1 MQPERYKKNDLIIAI
16 DGPAGAGK
24 STVAQMVA
32 SKLGYVYLDTGAMY
46 RAVTYLVLQRGVDPG
61 DELAVTS
68 VAKDAD
74 IVLRSNSGVNAK
86 PTVILNGDD
95 ITDKIRTREI
105 SNLVSPL
112 SAIASVRDVLVAQQR
127 KLASG
132 GSVVLDGRDIGTV
145 VLPGADVKIFLT
157 ASAEERARRR
167 LKDLEKQGES
177 ADLQELMAEIEARD
191 KRDST
196 RDVAPLKVA
205 DGGIVVDTDKLTIEQ
220 VVERILEICAQ
231 VHHSKS

>member
-1 MQPERYKKNDLIIAI
+1 MQPERYKKNNLIIAI

-32 SKLGYVYLDTGAMY
+32 AKLGYVYLDTGAMY
-46 RAVTYLVLQRGVDPG
+46 RAVTYLVLQRGVDPS
-61 DELAVTS
+61 DELVVTS

-112 SAIASVRDVLVAQQR
+112 SAIASVREVLVAQQR

-132 GSVVLDGRDIGTV
+132 GMVVLDGRDIGTV
-145 VLPGADVKIFLT
+145 VLPNADVKIFLT

-231 VHHSKS
+231 VH